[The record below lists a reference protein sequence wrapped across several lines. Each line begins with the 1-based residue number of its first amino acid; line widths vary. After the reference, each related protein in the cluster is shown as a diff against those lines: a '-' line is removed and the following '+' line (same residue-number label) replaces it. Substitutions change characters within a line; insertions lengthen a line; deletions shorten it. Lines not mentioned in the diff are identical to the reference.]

1 MLLSKLM
8 NMYGIFRYR
17 KINKLSEILIIFIL
31 SRIIISM
38 NYVIDNLTSI
48 GFRVRIDLMLVNNML
63 KKVL

>member
-1 MLLSKLM
+1 M
-8 NMYGIFRYR
+8 NMCGIFRYR
-17 KINKLSEILIIFIL
+17 KINKLSEILMIFLL

>member
-17 KINKLSEILIIFIL
+17 KINKLSKILMIFIL

-48 GFRVRIDLMLVNNML
+48 GFRVRMDLMLVNNML

>member
-1 MLLSKLM
+1 M

-17 KINKLSEILIIFIL
+17 KINKLSEILMIFLL

>member
-17 KINKLSEILIIFIL
+17 KINKLSEILMIFLL